1 MPTRYAVSLVVLAA
15 LAAPAPSSAQVV
27 LKLGTLAPSGS
38 TWHEILKEL
47 AQGWAEASGGAV
59 KLRIYPGGVQGN
71 EGDMIRKLGVG
82 QLQAAALSN
91 VGIHDITPEPKA
103 LSIPLFFADDREAE
117 CVFERVRP
125 ELEAALERRGF
136 AVVQWSRLGALHLF
150 CTEPRRTPADM
161 ATSRFFAQEGDP
173 RAAEAWRAAGF
184 RPVQLSANDL
194 YPALQTGMVD
204 CVPSLPIYVLTAR
217 LFEKA
222 RHMADLAWG
231 HMYGATLVR
240 RDAWERIP
248 ADVRGRLL
256 ELARATGLRADAEVR
271 RMNDDAL
278 AAMRRQGLSVLAVD
292 GAPWRAAMREA
303 HRMLRGDV
311 VPAPFYDRLAQA
323 RDACRAGATGAA
335 AGR

>member
-1 MPTRYAVSLVVLAA
+1 VARYLVSLAVLAA
-15 LAAPAPSSAQVV
+15 IARPADAQVV
-27 LKLGTLAPSGS
+27 LKLGTLAPQGS
-38 TWHEILKEL
+38 SWHEILKEMG
-47 AQGWAEASGGAV
+47 QRWAEASGGEV

-91 VGIHDITPEPKA
+91 VGMHDITPGPKA
-103 LSIPLFFADDREAE
+103 LSIPLFFADEAEAE

-125 ELEAALERRGF
+125 ALEAALEQRGF
-136 AVVQWSRLGALHLF
+136 AVVHWSRLGALHLF

-161 ATSRFFAQEGDP
+161 ATSRFFAQEGDS
-173 RAAEAWRAAGF
+173 RAADAWRAAGF

-231 HMYGATLVR
+231 HMYGATIVR

-248 ADVRGRLL
+248 VELRHRLL
-256 ELARATGLRADAEVR
+256 AIARGTGLRADAEVR
-271 RMNDDAL
+271 RMNGDAL
-278 AAMRRQGLSVLAVD
+278 AAMRRQGLSIVSVD
-292 GAPWRAAMREA
+292 PLPWRAAMGEA

-311 VPAPFYDRLAQA
+311 VPAAFFDALGAA
-323 RDACRAGATGAA
+323 RAACRSA
-335 AGR
+335 AGGDPTAPARR